1 MSTTHP
7 TPRTPGV
14 WAILGLPRCEHDSKG
29 GLWVGTYGGGLYHL
43 DPAHERFTAYRHDP
57 ANPRSLSSDV
67 IADLHMDRSGILW
80 IGTRDAGLNRFDPA
94 SGVFT
99 AAYLHDPANPQS
111 LSDAPVWA
119 IAEDPRGDLW
129 IGHAGGG
136 GLTRLKPTTGHLTRY
151 QHDPKDSTS
160 LGHDTITTLHVDRSG
175 VLWVGTSGGLDRFDP
190 EHGTFIHYR
199 ERDGLASDRI
209 VSILEDGGADDPA
222 AGNLWI
228 ATGRGLSRLDRDRK
242 TFRTYDTADGLPL
255 TAFNRG
261 AHTTRHGELLVS
273 SVHGLI
279 AFDPAAVVDDQ
290 DVPSIVF
297 TNFLLAN
304 KPVAIGESSPLH
316 QTIDQTDSIALTY
329 ADRMISFEFAAL
341 NYRAPRQTRYRY
353 RLEGFDND
361 WIEVGSTQRLVTYT
375 NLAPGNYVFRV
386 TAASVAGVWNEP
398 GRAIALVVTPPWWA
412 TWWFRGLA
420 LLLIASCATG
430 VYAWRVTS
438 LERRRRALEA
448 EIAERKIV
456 ENALRGSNR
465 RIEDLAGRLITAQE
479 EERARLARELHD
491 DITQQIASLSISLIS
506 LKRRLPSDLTE
517 RHVEVDGLQQKATAL
532 SEAVRHLSHGL
543 HPTVLKHLGLVVAL
557 KGVCAEF
564 GSLKT
569 IEVVFHADDCLPD
582 IPEARGPV
590 PLSRGAGG
598 APQRSAAR
606 ARAPGGSL
614 IGCGGRQGARAQNR
628 RRWAG
633 LRPGGAAAWAGVEQ
647 HRRASA
653 AGGGAAGDNE
663 RKGTGDRATGQGATS
678 RPRGHDR
685 RGRA

>member
-1 MSTTHP
+1 
-7 TPRTPGV
+7 
-14 WAILGLPRCEHDSKG
+14 
-29 GLWVGTYGGGLYHL
+29 
-43 DPAHERFTAYRHDP
+43 
-57 ANPRSLSSDV
+57 
-67 IADLHMDRSGILW
+67 MDRSGILW

-99 AAYLHDPANPQS
+99 AAYRHDPANPQN
-111 LSDAPVWA
+111 LSHAMVWA

-136 GLTRLKPTTGHLTRY
+136 LTRLKPATGHLTQYR
-151 QHDPKDSTS
+151 HDPKDSTS
-160 LGHDTITTLHVDRSG
+160 LGHDNIITLHVDRSG
-175 VLWVGTSGGLDRFDP
+175 VLWIGTPGGLDRFDP

-209 VSILEDGGADDPA
+209 ISILEDGGADDPA

-242 TFRTYDTADGLPL
+242 TFRTYDTAHGLPP

-279 AFDPAAVVDDQ
+279 AFDPAALVDDQ

-353 RLEGFDND
+353 RLEGFDKD

-430 VYAWRVTS
+430 VYAWRVTG

-456 ENALRGSNR
+456 ENALRGSNL

-517 RHVEVDGLQQKATAL
+517 RHVEVNGLQQKATAL

-543 HPTVLKHLGLVVAL
+543 HPTVLKHLGLVAAL
-557 KGVCAEF
+557 KGLCAEF
-564 GSLKT
+564 ESLKT
-569 IEVVFHADDCLPD
+569 IEVVFHADDRLTD
-582 IPEARGPV
+582 IPEDVALCLYRVAQEALHNAVRHAHAHRVEVSLAVVEKELELRIADDGRGFDRAEQRRGLG
-590 PLSRGAGG
+590 LSSIDERVRLVTGRMEIRSEKGRGTEL
-598 APQRSAAR
+598 RV
-606 ARAPGGSL
+606 RAPLHG
-614 IGCGGRQGARAQNR
+614 
-628 RRWAG
+628 
-633 LRPGGAAAWAGVEQ
+633 
-647 HRRASA
+647 
-653 AGGGAAGDNE
+653 
-663 RKGTGDRATGQGATS
+663 
-678 RPRGHDR
+678 PRGDDR
-685 RGRA
+685 RGSA

>member
-1 MSTTHP
+1 M
-7 TPRTPGV
+7 
-14 WAILGLPRCEHDSKG
+14 
-29 GLWVGTYGGGLYHL
+29 
-43 DPAHERFTAYRHDP
+43 
-57 ANPRSLSSDV
+57 
-67 IADLHMDRSGILW
+67 
-80 IGTRDAGLNRFDPA
+80 
-94 SGVFT
+94 
-99 AAYLHDPANPQS
+99 
-111 LSDAPVWA
+111 
-119 IAEDPRGDLW
+119 
-129 IGHAGGG
+129 
-136 GLTRLKPTTGHLTRY
+136 
-151 QHDPKDSTS
+151 
-160 LGHDTITTLHVDRSG
+160 TLHVDRSG

-242 TFRTYDTADGLPL
+242 TFRTYDTAHGLPL

-279 AFDPAAVVDDQ
+279 AFDPAALVDDQ

-353 RLEGFDND
+353 RLEGFDKD

-430 VYAWRVTS
+430 VYAWRVSS

-456 ENALRGSNR
+456 ENALRASNR

-491 DITQQIASLSISLIS
+491 DITQQIASLSISLTS

-543 HPTVLKHLGLVVAL
+543 HPTVLKHFGLVVAL

-569 IEVVFHADDCLPD
+569 IEVVFHADDRLTD
-582 IPEARGPV
+582 IPEAVALCLYRVAQEALHNAARHAHAHRVEVSLAVVEKELELRIADDGRGFDRAEQRRGLGLSSIDERV
-590 PLSRGAGG
+590 RLVAGRMEIRSEKGRGTELRVRAPLHVREEMTVEEEHE
-598 APQRSAAR
+598 PTKSAA
-606 ARAPGGSL
+606 S
-614 IGCGGRQGARAQNR
+614 
-628 RRWAG
+628 
-633 LRPGGAAAWAGVEQ
+633 
-647 HRRASA
+647 
-653 AGGGAAGDNE
+653 
-663 RKGTGDRATGQGATS
+663 
-678 RPRGHDR
+678 
-685 RGRA
+685 